1 MCNLLV
7 KNRLIEHKYI
17 FALCLLLSSLSGFC
31 QVEAFKTRID
41 EQMQPL
47 VKSRA
52 EELLLNRDSILN
64 RDSVLYYP
72 LYLFTQGIDNMDK
85 EKYNDYSFLNGLKW
99 NGLLPNYS
107 IYPFELMV
115 TDLEGKLICLF
126 TQGKDNTKDLRKHS
140 PYGEYT
146 NHSGDE
152 VLKRLVVKLLHHGI
166 FDYVFVTSVPVIEE
180 KTKEVYQ
187 QERAGM
193 CFCVKNGHVY
203 VLFQNCQL
211 FTMEDFVKHYWEWF
225 DVKVSDTYSGQST
238 EEAPC
243 TIP

>member
-115 TDLEGKLICLF
+115 TDLEGKLI
-126 TQGKDNTKDLRKHS
+126 
-140 PYGEYT
+140 
-146 NHSGDE
+146 
-152 VLKRLVVKLLHHGI
+152 
-166 FDYVFVTSVPVIEE
+166 
-180 KTKEVYQ
+180 
-187 QERAGM
+187 
-193 CFCVKNGHVY
+193 
-203 VLFQNCQL
+203 
-211 FTMEDFVKHYWEWF
+211 W
-225 DVKVSDTYSGQST
+225 KVS
-238 EEAPC
+238 
-243 TIP
+243 